1 MPDRASE
8 RETVGVRTWRHSQA
22 WYHVNWST
30 SVVSLRFASRN
41 SGTHRPVTVM
51 CHDGYSS
58 HDDVSQDSSYHCVY
72 SCKHELHDNL

>member
-1 MPDRASE
+1 MDVSARLF
-8 RETVGVRTWRHSQA
+8 R
-22 WYHVNWST
+22 ST
-30 SVVSLRFASRN
+30 NHPLD